1 MATPLD
7 GPDVNSSDRTWG
19 SKFGWVQWKNNQDG
33 PEKPESANA
42 TTEQKTLL
50 FTGGENYGFDFD
62 GGFDNAPTIFLYSA
76 VGINSIYAE
85 ELTGKTFTPGG
96 QGLPPSPPSPGG
108 RSAIPAPPT
117 AMDYTLFTDGFQNID
132 SAEFPDYW
140 YSGVDGVQGFV
151 DQN

>member
-1 MATPLD
+1 MATPID
-7 GPDVNSSDRTWG
+7 GPGLSASDYTWG
-19 SKFGWVQWKNNQDG
+19 SKFGWVQWRNNQDG
-33 PEKPESANA
+33 PEKPELANA

-50 FTGGENYGFDFD
+50 FTGGMNYVFNFD
-62 GGFDNAPTIFLYSA
+62 GGFDNAPTIFLDPI
-76 VGINSIYAE
+76 GINLTYAE
-85 ELTGKTFTPGG
+85 ELTGTTFIPGG

-117 AMDYTLFTDGFQNID
+117 AMDYTLFTDGYQYID

-140 YSGVDGVQGFV
+140 YSGVDGVDGFV